1 MNATTPDTP
10 VVSARTTW
18 RGWVA
23 PLVFIACVMV
33 AMVTMMKAQGRVW
46 FSTTGVIKL
55 WHSDVW
61 SNECSQQWADPY
73 SITHM
78 SHGLIFA
85 GLFWWLA
92 KLGPRLRMPW
102 LQQTPWH
109 LAGAV
114 TIAAGWEVLENSAM
128 VIERY
133 RSATM
138 SLEYLGDSIFNA
150 VGDVFSCVVGFF
162 VARRIGL
169 AWTLALLVTTELL
182 LLWFIRDNLTLN
194 VIMLIRPIEAIK
206 QWQSVG
212 H

>member
-1 MNATTPDTP
+1 MNPLP
-10 VVSARTTW
+10 VPN
-18 RGWVA
+18 A
-23 PLVFIACVMV
+23 PSRRDWIAPSILIACVMV
-33 AMVTMMKAQGRVW
+33 AMVAMMRYQGRVW
-46 FSTTGVIKL
+46 FSTTGAIKL

-61 SNECSQQWADPY
+61 SSECSQQWTDPY

-92 KLGPRLRMPW
+92 KLGGRFGITW
-102 LQQTPWH
+102 LGRTHWQ

-114 TIAAGWEVLENSAM
+114 TIAAGWEVLENSSF

-133 RSATM
+133 RTATM
-138 SLEYLGDSIFNA
+138 SFEYLGDSIFNA
-150 VGDVFSCVVGFF
+150 VGDVFSCAVGFF

-169 AWTLALLVTTELL
+169 AWTIALLVATELL
-182 LLWFIRDNLTLN
+182 LLLLIRDNLTLN
-194 VIMLIRPIEAIK
+194 VIMLIKPIDAIK
-206 QWQSVG
+206 QWQSAG